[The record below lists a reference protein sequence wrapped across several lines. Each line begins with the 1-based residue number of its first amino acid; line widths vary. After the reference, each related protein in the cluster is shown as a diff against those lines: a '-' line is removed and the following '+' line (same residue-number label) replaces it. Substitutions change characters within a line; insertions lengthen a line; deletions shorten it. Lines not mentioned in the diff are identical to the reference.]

1 MHSVVT
7 PSPSLPPPPTPPP
20 SPLHYTP
27 PTALALLLSAV
38 EYRLIIREAATLSV
52 VQLYS
57 SLDRIEH
64 LEWSPNSMYVMCGLF
79 SRAIIQIWS
88 AEQSDWA
95 CKIDE
100 GPAGV
105 QVRGGGGGSADEG
118 VKGGGGNSG
127 AGAAGA
133 DLRGFQWVL
142 RSVFIHRPAL
152 SLETLQ
158 RHSRNQPGFWGLI
171 PETL

>member
-105 QVRGGGGGSADEG
+105 QVRG
-118 VKGGGGNSG
+118 
-127 AGAAGA
+127 
-133 DLRGFQWVL
+133 R
-142 RSVFIHRPAL
+142 
-152 SLETLQ
+152 
-158 RHSRNQPGFWGLI
+158 
-171 PETL
+171 

>member
-1 MHSVVT
+1 MTHLR
-7 PSPSLPPPPTPPP
+7 PSPFLRRWAQISRPPP
-20 SPLHYTP
+20 SPPLP
-27 PTALALLLSAV
+27 AV
-38 EYRLIIREAATLSV
+38 EYRLIIREAETLSV

-64 LEWSPNSMYVMCGLF
+64 LEWSPNSMYVMCGLY

-105 QVRGGGGGSADEG
+105 QVRCGGGRECRCGAWREFRSQRLMGLQYQRGTSRSAGTRTVGVVHPAGQAVEG
-118 VKGGGGNSG
+118 
-127 AGAAGA
+127 
-133 DLRGFQWVL
+133 RL
-142 RSVFIHRPAL
+142 RSL
-152 SLETLQ
+152 L
-158 RHSRNQPGFWGLI
+158 G
-171 PETL
+171 